1 MVAHTSIPLEIPT
14 ALRPLETT
22 NTRQG
27 DIFSVEVNS
36 YRPCESASGASTQDV
51 LTFNETGQTYVQEQ
65 ISIEETGIL
74 GNKHCKRI
82 C

>member
-27 DIFSVEVNS
+27 DICSIVVNS
-36 YRPCESASGASTQDV
+36 SRPCESPNGGSTQGK

-65 ISIEETGIL
+65 ISFEETGIL
-74 GNKHCKRI
+74 GN
-82 C
+82 